1 MYKLGTIG
9 IDYESWTVDS
19 PLSIGN
25 GAVFLMNPNEITI
38 NNGEL
43 IIGQLT
49 IPSSSYEE
57 AIINVQGK
65 LNDNSSWE
73 QYDITFTLN
82 PPPIIGANTVA
93 NTVVPNNCE
102 VWFDGCNTCQT
113 NNGILGACTRIMCF
127 REETP
132 YCLRTTSGH

>member
-1 MYKLGTIG
+1 MGTIG

-19 PLSIGN
+19 SLSIGD
-25 GAVFLMNPNEITI
+25 GAVFLMNPGEVTI

-43 IIGQLT
+43 VIGQLT
-49 IPSSSYEE
+49 IPSSRYEE

-65 LNDNSSWE
+65 LKDGSSWE
-73 QYDITFTLN
+73 QYEIRFTLN
-82 PPPIIGANTVA
+82 PPQILDPNAVVSNA
-93 NTVVPNNCE
+93 VVPNNCE

-113 NNGILGACTRIMCF
+113 NNGVIGACTRIMCF

-132 YCLRTTSGH
+132 YCLRPTSGH